1 LGLRVAHCRAPWG
14 DWLAIIL
21 RIWGGKKTMIA
32 DLSAAWALDFA
43 VVKSDVTK
51 QMKSGVAV
59 FPVKWWL
66 GFKCI

>member
-1 LGLRVAHCRAPWG
+1 
-14 DWLAIIL
+14 
-21 RIWGGKKTMIA
+21 MIA
-32 DLSAAWALDFA
+32 DFSADWALDFA